1 MDSRMVNK
9 LLLFSFFALLF
20 VQNGYTTPPQAEA

>member
-1 MDSRMVNK
+1 MDSRMVNR

-20 VQNGYTTPPQAEA
+20 VQNGYTVPPTA